1 MIAKLRLSYVF
12 LVLSILYLDLIFP
25 IYIPYVKLLIL
36 TNGLTLL
43 TLMPKFRFPALGFL
57 VYIVLL
63 CLYVISLAFSS
74 RIYDNVQRDVAN
86 IILLTSFVPIFYST
100 IRSQTDFE
108 NFQFS
113 FYKTTLFVGVVVA
126 AIGFYKFY
134 RLTFTGS
141 VPAYFVNEE
150 QGDERFRLGT
160 SLVGDYNYYALGL
173 FFSLSVIPI
182 LYKRQENIFIRLFMV
197 CGFLLLTVNIFLSGS
212 RRGIVLI
219 LLLLFLLSVKHLKAT
234 LLKRK
239 VLTRRLLIDRCIN
252 TVLLMGVILYSMSWV
267 ATNQTIFL
275 ESRELDKLF
284 ARIETVVD
292 SESVTSERTIRWTK
306 SVEIFGT
313 YNIIEKLFGAGFDY
327 LEIFGRLFSSSE
339 DYPHNYLIS
348 SLLYGGVITF
358 CGVGLFT
365 VVTLMR
371 YVRQRA
377 VFKVMT
383 LWFVLGIF
391 MLLTSKN
398 SMFSVQ
404 FLLFLFLLP
413 YVRLNGGGLYKRKQ
427 T

>member
-1 MIAKLRLSYVF
+1 
-12 LVLSILYLDLIFP
+12 
-25 IYIPYVKLLIL
+25 
-36 TNGLTLL
+36 
-43 TLMPKFRFPALGFL
+43 
-57 VYIVLL
+57 
-63 CLYVISLAFSS
+63 
-74 RIYDNVQRDVAN
+74 
-86 IILLTSFVPIFYST
+86 
-100 IRSQTDFE
+100 
-108 NFQFS
+108 
-113 FYKTTLFVGVVVA
+113 
-126 AIGFYKFY
+126 
-134 RLTFTGS
+134 
-141 VPAYFVNEE
+141 
-150 QGDERFRLGT
+150 
-160 SLVGDYNYYALGL
+160 
-173 FFSLSVIPI
+173 
-182 LYKRQENIFIRLFMV
+182 MV